1 MELLSIDSKEAKF
14 NKMFNKMVELI
25 NKKLQKYK
33 AFLIS
38 QDEDVR
44 LCDLAITSVAREIL
58 YIESLKDLLDRANSI
73 IKIFEL
79 VITLPNTDIF

>member
-14 NKMFNKMVELI
+14 NNMFNKKVELI

-33 AFLIS
+33 TFLIW
-38 QDEDVR
+38 QNEDVG

-73 IKIFEL
+73 SKIFEL
-79 VITLPNTDIF
+79 VMILPNSDIF